1 MPYAGTDA
9 NVTLQLFGDKGQTEK
24 IMLRQESGKTLKRF
38 DRGRTDR
45 FTVQT
50 MDVGK
55 VSEWVNMYIRFVRV
69 NGDPIK
75 KRCIE

>member
-9 NVTLQLFGDKGQTEK
+9 NVTLQLFGGKGQTEK

-55 VSEWVNMYIRFVRV
+55 VSESVNMYIPFVRV

-75 KRCIE
+75 KRFIE